1 MAARRDVKALT
12 AGIAELN
19 AGDRVR
25 IGITHPRYGDCSIE
39 ATVTAGESTLAG
51 GGWNISKGGKPSKHL
66 TELVILASAGKHEF
80 GIGEEPAPQAPAAL
94 AA

>member
-12 AGIAELN
+12 FSISELA

-25 IGITHPRYGDCSIE
+25 IGVNHPRYGECIIE
-39 ATVTAGESTLAG
+39 ATVVEADSAFTAG
-51 GGWNISKGGKPSKHL
+51 GWGISKAGKPTKHL
-66 TELVILASAGKHEF
+66 TELVILASAGNHAF
-80 GIGEEPAPQAPAAL
+80 GIGEETAGPESL

>member
-12 AGIAELN
+12 STITELA

-25 IGITHPRYGDCSIE
+25 IGVNHPRYGECTVE
-39 ATVTAGESTLAG
+39 ATVVETDTAFTAG
-51 GGWNISKGGKPSKHL
+51 GWGISKAGKPTRHL
-66 TELVILASAGKHEF
+66 TELVVLSSAGNHAF
-80 GIGEEPAPQAPAAL
+80 GIGEDTAGLEGL

>member
-12 AGIAELN
+12 AAIAELS

-25 IGITHPRYGDCSIE
+25 IGVNHPRYGECAVE
-39 ATVTAGESTLAG
+39 ATVVEADAAFTAG
-51 GGWNISKGGKPSKHL
+51 GWSISKGGKPTKHL
-66 TELVILASAGKHEF
+66 TELVILASAGKHAF
-80 GIGEEPAPQAPAAL
+80 GIGEEPAPDAL

>member
-25 IGITHPRYGDCSIE
+25 IGVTHPRYGDCAVE
-39 ATVTAGESTLAG
+39 ATVTAGENTLAA
-51 GGWNISKGGKPSKHL
+51 GGWNISKGGKPVKHL
-66 TELVILASAGKHEF
+66 TELVILASAGKHAF
-80 GIGEEPAPQAPAAL
+80 GIGEETAPEAL